1 MFNLSKEEFEKKYRL
16 YSQELMNISFGY
28 ARNKDDSLD
37 IIQNVFYK
45 YFSANKVFKNQ
56 NEEKYWLIRVAINE
70 SKDFLRKK
78 KKLTIVNEEE
88 LDIVSYDNEDKHNNK
103 ELQKLSILV
112 KQLPEKYRRV
122 IILHYYD
129 SLSIKEI
136 VNILNISESA
146 TKKRL
151 ERARNILKQE
161 MEE

>member
-45 YFSANKVFKNQ
+45 YFNANKVFKNP
-56 NEEKYWLIRVAINE
+56 NEEKYWLIRVTINE

-146 TKKRL
+146 IKKRL

>member
-45 YFSANKVFKNQ
+45 YFNANKVFKNQ
-56 NEEKYWLIRVAINE
+56 NEEKYWLIRVTINE

-146 TKKRL
+146 IKKRL

>member
-56 NEEKYWLIRVAINE
+56 NEEKYWLIRVTINE

>member
-45 YFSANKVFKNQ
+45 YFNANKAFKNP
-56 NEEKYWLIRVAINE
+56 NEEKYWLIRVTINE

-88 LDIVSYDNEDKHNNK
+88 LDIVSYDNEGKHNNK

-146 TKKRL
+146 IKKRL

>member
-56 NEEKYWLIRVAINE
+56 NEEKYWLIRVTINE

-146 TKKRL
+146 IKKRL